1 MKLLPVYIL
10 FIVLVLMAGCAK
22 PPEVEMQN
30 AVEAVF
36 RAENDPNAALY
47 ASGTL
52 MRAKTALQQM
62 HAESDHK
69 RYDAAK
75 TYALEAITLAERA
88 IQEGQ
93 TGASRIVEE
102 SSSLIGDLRQEIE
115 ETQRNV
121 NGARY
126 SRLDLD
132 YNQLDKEIVNALEL
146 ADRVEANQA
155 SGNYQ
160 EALQGAKELRAD
172 LASINQR
179 VAGAVVIKK
188 K

>member
-10 FIVLVLMAGCAK
+10 FIVMVLIMGCAK
-22 PPEVEMQN
+22 PPEAEMQN

-47 ASGTL
+47 ASSTL
-52 MRAKTALQQM
+52 LRARAALQQM
-62 HAESDHK
+62 HAESDNK

-88 IQEGQ
+88 IQDGQ
-93 TGASRIVEE
+93 TGAARVMEE
-102 SSSLIGDLRQEIE
+102 SASLVGNLRYEIE
-115 ETQRNV
+115 ETERNV

-126 SRLDLD
+126 SQLDLD
-132 YNQLDKEIVNALEL
+132 YNQLDKDIIGAHES
-146 ADRVEANQA
+146 ADRVESNQA
-155 SGNYQ
+155 NGNYQ
-160 EALQGAKELRAD
+160 DALQGAKDLRAD
-172 LASINQR
+172 LANINQKI
-179 VAGAVVIKK
+179 AGAVVIKK